1 MDFYNWLENIKSYYW
16 IQDQMLSK
24 IVHKAGK
31 YLENKIA
38 DAITKSNNDNEK
50 QKPVEERIIPPE
62 KRKEILN
69 KSKKGI
75 LQK

>member
-1 MDFYNWLENIKSYYW
+1 
-16 IQDQMLSK
+16 MLSK

-62 KRKEILN
+62 KRKEILS
-69 KSKKGI
+69 KS
-75 LQK
+75 

>member
-1 MDFYNWLENIKSYYW
+1 
-16 IQDQMLSK
+16 MLSK
-24 IVHKAGK
+24 TVHKVGK
-31 YLENKIA
+31 YLRNKIA
-38 DAITKSNNDNEK
+38 DAITKWSNDNEK

-62 KRKEILN
+62 KRKEILS